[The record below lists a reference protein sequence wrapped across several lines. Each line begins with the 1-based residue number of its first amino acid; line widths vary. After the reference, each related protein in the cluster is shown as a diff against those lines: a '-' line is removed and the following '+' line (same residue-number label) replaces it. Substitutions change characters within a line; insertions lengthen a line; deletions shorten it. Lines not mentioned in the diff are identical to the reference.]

1 MGSFGMLWY
10 TGTFVHVLYCYSV
23 CESHTFVLFR
33 AKNLR
38 DTMNIWSRWQSHTKE
53 VSFGVLI
60 RFTVGQITYVRD

>member
-23 CESHTFVLFR
+23 CESHTSVLFR

-38 DTMNIWSRWQSHTKE
+38 DTMNI
-53 VSFGVLI
+53 
-60 RFTVGQITYVRD
+60 